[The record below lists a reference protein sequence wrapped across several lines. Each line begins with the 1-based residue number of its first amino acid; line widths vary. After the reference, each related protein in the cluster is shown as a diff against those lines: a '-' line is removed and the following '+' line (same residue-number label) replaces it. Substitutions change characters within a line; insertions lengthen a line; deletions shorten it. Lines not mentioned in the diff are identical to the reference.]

1 MKNENDSGVSV
12 IIATIL
18 MVAVTV
24 VLAGVLYVMVIGI
37 GSGGT
42 EDLTPL
48 GSWNSSTPVNSTTAK
63 LVFGDF
69 SSDVDVIDLRIYLY
83 EGNSTDFT
91 TIIIPSPLSTQDTS
105 CIVGGHNSTS
115 IDALY
120 SDYGW
125 TNNHINAGD
134 YLKIT
139 GLTPGKYY
147 TVAVFHEPSQ
157 SIVSMTGATSG
168 FQLPP

>member
-1 MKNENDSGVSV
+1 MKNKNDSGVSV

-37 GSGGT
+37 GGGGAD
-42 EDLTPL
+42 DLTPM
-48 GSWNSSTPVNSTTAK
+48 GSWNSNTPVNSTTAK
-63 LVFGDF
+63 LIFGDF
-69 SSDVDVIDLRIYLY
+69 SSDVDVMDLRIYLY

-91 TIIIPSPLSTQDTS
+91 TIIIPSPLSAQDTS

-115 IDALY
+115 IDTRY

-134 YLKIT
+134 YMTIT